1 MTLDLFFQYL
11 FAGIT
16 YGSIY
21 AIVAIG
27 FNIIYNT
34 TGIIN
39 FAQGEFVML
48 GGMISISLL
57 EYMPLGAAIA
67 AAVLIT
73 MLVGAAIEMVVIR
86 WLDSP
91 SVLGSPDARILS
103 ELADLVVLVAGY
115 GKVTPEKLEK
125 AVGSFP
131 ADKVDGVVFNAI
143 P

>member
-1 MTLDLFFQYL
+1 MTTELFVQYL

-48 GGMISISLL
+48 GGMISVSMLPRTCHCLL
-57 EYMPLGAAIA
+57 PLDWRY
-67 AAVLIT
+67 L
-73 MLVGAAIEMVVIR
+73 
-86 WLDSP
+86 
-91 SVLGSPDARILS
+91 
-103 ELADLVVLVAGY
+103 
-115 GKVTPEKLEK
+115 
-125 AVGSFP
+125 
-131 ADKVDGVVFNAI
+131 
-143 P
+143 